1 MKSVFKVSKVR
12 AKTFSSELV
21 EVKPMGFPIGKLF
34 YFDVVY
40 KEPNEKLKIP
50 TLRGPELKP
59 IKL

>member
-21 EVKPMGFPIGKLF
+21 SVKPMGAPSGGLYYVDFKFKI
-34 YFDVVY
+34 
-40 KEPNEKLKIP
+40 NQTKIP
-50 TLRGPELKP
+50 TLKRPELKP